1 MHFAERHRVDGD
13 KIETVEDVA
22 KIIDALDIRVAPDH
36 DAFEDLKP
44 YLSEINGNQQDST
57 YD

>member
-1 MHFAERHRVDGD
+1 MHYAERYKVDGE

-22 KIIDALDIRVAPDH
+22 KIIEALDIRLAPDH
-36 DAFEDLKP
+36 ESFEELEP
-44 YLSEINGNQQDST
+44 YLTEVGENTNRQ

>member
-1 MHFAERHRVDGD
+1 MHYAERHKIDGD

-22 KIIDALDIRVAPDH
+22 KIIDALDIRLAPDH
-36 DAFEDLKP
+36 EAFEKLKP
-44 YLSEINGNQQDST
+44 YLTEIDDDSNRQT

>member
-13 KIETVEDVA
+13 KIETIEDVS
-22 KIIDALDIRVAPDH
+22 KIIDALDIRLAPDH
-36 DAFEDLKP
+36 EAFEELEP
-44 YLSEINGNQQDST
+44 YLTEVEDDRRQN

>member
-1 MHFAERHRVDGD
+1 MHYAERHRVDGD

-22 KIIDALDIRVAPDH
+22 KIIDALDIRVAPDN
-36 DAFEDLKP
+36 DAFEELEP
-44 YLSEINGNQQDST
+44 YLTEIENQTKTT